1 MVEQRIEFL
10 EEAGRIL
17 TEALQDEIINEG
29 LLDTGALARS
39 PRFKVQLINGNPELL
54 VFMDDYGFYQDS
66 GVKGVGQNRVT
77 PNGESFYPPGQFKS
91 EVIGGPLPFPVR
103 FSIAQKGLKPRPF
116 ITKAYNRAIQWMNEN
131 IIENEEDMIDNN
143 ISKIFS
149 TNGAIVS

>member
-17 TEALQDEIINEG
+17 TDALRDEIINEG
-29 LLDTGALARS
+29 LLNSGELARS

-131 IIENEEDMIDNN
+131 IIESEEDMIDNN

>member
-29 LLDTGALARS
+29 LMDTGALARS

-54 VFMDDYGFYQDS
+54 VFLDDYGFYQDS

-131 IIENEEDMIDNN
+131 IIESEEDMIDNN

>member
-54 VFMDDYGFYQDS
+54 IFMDDYGFYQDS

>member
-54 VFMDDYGFYQDS
+54 VFIDDYGFYQDS